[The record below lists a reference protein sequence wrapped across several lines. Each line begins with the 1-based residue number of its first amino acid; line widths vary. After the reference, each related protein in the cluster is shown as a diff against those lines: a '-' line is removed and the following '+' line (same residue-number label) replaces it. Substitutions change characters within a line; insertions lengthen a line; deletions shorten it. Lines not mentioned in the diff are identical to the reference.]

1 MCREKAFRH
10 VRFSLGIIYLHSWS
24 SQIRSDRIA
33 SVIEA
38 RGSRAGILRAYSC
51 FAPLYGAWSA
61 LFEQRA
67 ITCGL
72 TLASVRNGERV
83 LEVAVGTAV
92 VFVKLREQAGGQ
104 GSVIGVDIAPG
115 MIRAARRR
123 VPDAVLV
130 RADAR
135 ALPFIDCTFD
145 LVWSSYF
152 LDLIPTPELPLL
164 LLEFRRVLRP
174 SGRMVL
180 VNLSKKGEDK
190 TWWERIYQRTPSRLV
205 PYLYGSCRPIQAA
218 PLVCD
223 AGFIQV
229 ERALVSEG
237 LDSEVIVARKP
248 L

>member
-1 MCREKAFRH
+1 M
-10 VRFSLGIIYLHSWS
+10 
-24 SQIRSDRIA
+24 
-33 SVIEA
+33 
-38 RGSRAGILRAYSC
+38 
-51 FAPLYGAWSA
+51 
-61 LFEQRA
+61 
-67 ITCGL
+67 
-72 TLASVRNGERV
+72 
-83 LEVAVGTAV
+83 VAVGTVA
-92 VFVKLREQAGGQ
+92 VFVKLRKQAGGQ
-104 GSVIGVDIAPG
+104 ASVIGVDIAPG

-130 RADAR
+130 RADAQ

-152 LDLIPTPELPLL
+152 LDLIPTRELPLL
-164 LLEFRRVLRP
+164 LLELRRVLRP

-190 TWWERIYQRTPSRLV
+190 TWWERIYQRTPSRFV
-205 PYLYGSCRPIQAA
+205 PYLFGGCRPIQAA

-229 ERALVSEG
+229 ERALVSQG
-237 LDSEVIVARKP
+237 LDSEVIIARKP